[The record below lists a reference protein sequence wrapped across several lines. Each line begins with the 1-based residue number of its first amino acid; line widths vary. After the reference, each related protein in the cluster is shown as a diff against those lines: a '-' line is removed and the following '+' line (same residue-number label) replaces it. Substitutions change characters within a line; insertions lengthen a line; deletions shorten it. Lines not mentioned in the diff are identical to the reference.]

1 MGEWSKKIGEYGEN
15 VVKTFFSV
23 IGWNDLAT
31 GVTLPCISNG
41 KHLNEKGNPKETH
54 GIDFLFSYIN
64 PLVSGQLNN
73 VLISSKYKTEK
84 YPNSAT
90 KLFKEFIDDLITTTE
105 CYNYSQ
111 IKESSSS
118 AFQYST
124 VNDVGVLF
132 WLNNNP
138 DSTDDLIS
146 VVASSRIIDTHSN
159 NAIYIMD
166 NKRVGFILEVMK
178 FVKTKSEKFYHFFYY
193 PNTGQN
199 INPLHR
205 ENVGKILPVEYLN
218 STIIPIR
225 LVNKD
230 NPKEICLLL
239 ATVDNFE
246 EEDLMRLIGL
256 AKDITTELV
265 GQIIIAFPDYDEPNH
280 SQIVALTKQK
290 FQANEFTKT
299 VSVINFLNP
308 ISVFE

>member
-15 VVKTFFSV
+15 VVKKFFSV
-23 IGWNDLAT
+23 IGWNSLAT
-31 GVTLPCISNG
+31 SVTLTCINND
-41 KHLNEKGNPKETH
+41 KHLNDKGNPKETH
-54 GIDFLFSYIN
+54 GIDFLYSYMN

-84 YPNSAT
+84 YPNSPT
-90 KLFKEFIDDLITTTE
+90 KLFKDFMEDLITTME
-105 CYNYSQ
+105 CYNFSE
-111 IKESSSS
+111 IKNSTSL
-118 AFQYST
+118 AYQFST

-132 WLNNNP
+132 WLNNKA
-138 DSTDDLIS
+138 DSNDDLIS
-146 VVASSRIIDTHSN
+146 IIAPSRILDTQSN

-166 NKRVGFILEVMK
+166 NKRVVFILEVMK
-178 FVKTKSEKFYHFFYY
+178 FVKTKSEKFDYFFYY

-199 INPLHR
+199 INPVNR
-205 ENVGKILPVEYLN
+205 ENVGKSLPVEYLN
-218 STIIPIR
+218 STILPLR

-239 ATVDNFE
+239 ATLDNFE
-246 EEDLMRLIGL
+246 EADLLRLIGL

-290 FQANEFTKT
+290 FQANEFTKC